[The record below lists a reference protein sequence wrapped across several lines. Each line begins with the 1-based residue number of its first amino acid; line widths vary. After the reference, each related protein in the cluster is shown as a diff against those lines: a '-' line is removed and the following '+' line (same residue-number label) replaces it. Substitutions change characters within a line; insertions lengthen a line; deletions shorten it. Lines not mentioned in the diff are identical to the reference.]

1 MIDDAQIA
9 QGDAQRTENDAP
21 LPAPSQPPMKTL
33 GIDLSASP
41 QRTALATIEWGGGA
55 ARIAAPLLG
64 LDDAALADRLAAADW
79 AGIDAPF
86 GWPEAM
92 VLAIHEY
99 ATSGRWSRVDKVAF
113 RYRRTD
119 RFVREHVEQET
130 GKKLWP
136 LSPSSDRIAL
146 AAWRLA
152 QLREH
157 HFDRAGIRFDRAG
170 ADQVVE
176 VYPAAALLLWGLDRR
191 GYKTGPRPDRRAPA
205 EAAREALLTS
215 IEDQV
220 TWLQWEAGARGACV
234 QSDDALDAVLAAL
247 IARAAA
253 LGLTEPPPPADL
265 DLARGEGW
273 IHLPVKASLPSL
285 ADTEQPTLRP

>member
-1 MIDDAQIA
+1 MTQVALEE
-9 QGDAQRTENDAP
+9 TND
-21 LPAPSQPPMKTL
+21 LRRKSQSPMKTL

-41 QRTALATIEWGGGA
+41 ERTAIATIEWGGGA
-55 ARIAAPLLG
+55 ARVAPPLLG

-92 VLAIHEY
+92 VLAIYEY
-99 ATSGRWSRVDKVAF
+99 ATSGRWSPVDKAAF

-157 HFDRAGIRFDRAG
+157 YFDRTGIRFDRAG
-170 ADQVVE
+170 ADRIVE

-191 GYKTGPRPDRRAPA
+191 GYKTGPRLDRRAPA
-205 EAAREALLTS
+205 EAAREALLAS
-215 IEDQV
+215 IEAQAP
-220 TWLQWEAGARGACV
+220 WLVWEPGAREACI

-253 LGLTEPPPPADL
+253 LGLTEPPPPDDL
-265 DLARGEGW
+265 ELARGEGW
-273 IHLPVKASLPSL
+273 LHLPRKGSLSALSHRSNAESPNQPSR
-285 ADTEQPTLRP
+285 AATR